1 MRSTWTRMDR
11 RPSPPSRIRRGILFP
26 HGKPSSFLPPPL
38 DLSSLHRKF
47 SSWLASGGCAILLDR
62 FYCIGR
68 EISHGCWSE
77 FRATTCQALKIR
89 SAACIQDRNQ
99 DALKKFIHKPRDR
112 PVGSSN
118 PRLARLPPPHLEQGR
133 RFLASTHWARR

>member
-1 MRSTWTRMDR
+1 MRLPGREWTGGLVLQAG
-11 RPSPPSRIRRGILFP
+11 SGEV
-26 HGKPSSFLPPPL
+26 
-38 DLSSLHRKF
+38 F
-47 SSWLASGGCAILLDR
+47 SSPTENPARFSPLPLISRRCIARFHHGQPVADVRFCWIDSIASAGKSLMVCSL
-62 FYCIGR
+62 
-68 EISHGCWSE
+68 CWSE

-118 PRLARLPPPHLEQGR
+118 PRLARLPPPHPRPTKQGR
-133 RFLASTHWARR
+133 SFPR